1 MIGCW
6 CDEEFTRQID
16 AARGHLSR
24 SQFARDA
31 LSEKLEDMGVEVPR
45 ERVIAPDRSGKGG
58 PRKITRY
65 PAPQPTPFGVNDQ
78 PAKTET
84 VAADLAD
91 VARAKVARGPQ
102 KSPPTPAADRATSK
116 KERRVHGAPK
126 R

>member
-16 AARGHLSR
+16 AARGGLSR

-31 LSEKLEDMGVEVPR
+31 LSEKLDDMGIEVPR
-45 ERVIAPDRSGKGG
+45 ERVIAPDRTGKGG
-58 PRKITRY
+58 PRKVSRY
-65 PAPQPTPFGVNDQ
+65 PAHQAAPFAANDQ
-78 PAKTET
+78 PPKTET

-91 VARAKVARGPQ
+91 VARAKVARAPQ
-102 KSPPTPAADRATSK
+102 KSTPTASTDRATSK
-116 KERRVHGAPK
+116 KERRVHGGQK